1 MGGPVH
7 VADTFGAMGTEV
19 EAYLLLGGNEGTP
32 SVTLATAEGLIGERI
47 GTVRARSRDH
57 WTEPW
62 GFEDP
67 RLFLNRALCVST
79 DLAPEALLNEALAIE
94 ALLGR
99 KRVNGP
105 KYTSRPMDIDVL
117 FFGDSVLELPRL
129 KVPHPRM
136 QQRAFA
142 LSPLADI
149 APSLIHPTLGRSV
162 LQLLNDLLPR

>member
-1 MGGPVH
+1 
-7 VADTFGAMGTEV
+7 
-19 EAYLLLGGNEGTP
+19 
-32 SVTLATAEGLIGERI
+32 
-47 GTVRARSRDH
+47 
-57 WTEPW
+57 
-62 GFEDP
+62 
-67 RLFLNRALCVST
+67 
-79 DLAPEALLNEALAIE
+79 
-94 ALLGR
+94 
-99 KRVNGP
+99 
-105 KYTSRPMDIDVL
+105 MDIDVL